1 MPHNM
6 LSASL
11 VAAWLRRKL
20 AGSFE
25 SVTSMLNGT
34 SSAVAS
40 ARKTSRGGVSW
51 TSNETIGGSATR
63 LSLAIGDTFST
74 LFNSHTQEAFSHT
87 AVRAVPSFTLVK
99 VIVTGR
105 N

>member
-11 VAAWLRRKL
+11 GAALVSRKL
-20 AGSFE
+20 AGSFGRII
-25 SVTSMLNGT
+25 SIVRGT

-40 ARKTSRGGVSW
+40 ARNTSNGGVSW
-51 TSNETIGGSATR
+51 TSNETIGGRDAG
-63 LSLAIGDTFST
+63 LPLAIGDTFNT
-74 LFNSHTQEAFSHT
+74 PCNSQTQDAFSHT
-87 AVRAVPSFTLVK
+87 AVRAVASFTLVN
-99 VIVTGR
+99 VMVTGR